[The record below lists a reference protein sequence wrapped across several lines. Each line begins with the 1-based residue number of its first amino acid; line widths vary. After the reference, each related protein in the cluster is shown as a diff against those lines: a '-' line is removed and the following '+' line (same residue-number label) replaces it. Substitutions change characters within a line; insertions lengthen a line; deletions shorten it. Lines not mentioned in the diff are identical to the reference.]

1 MTLDQAKEFVV
12 QEKRDAKAR
21 LVINDELS
29 SVCHC
34 CTALKYRCK
43 SLYGFAFE
51 NTNFPYLLSENP
63 WLLTKMCS
71 CPQLYGKFLS
81 LNSLDCTRNNIV
93 LRFICSPLA

>member
-51 NTNFPYLLSENP
+51 NTIFPYI
-63 WLLTKMCS
+63 
-71 CPQLYGKFLS
+71 
-81 LNSLDCTRNNIV
+81 NSLKILGCTTNQDV
-93 LRFICSPLA
+93 LLPATLR

>member
-1 MTLDQAKEFVV
+1 MTLDQPKEFVV

-51 NTNFPYLLSENP
+51 NTNSLHKRSGSATRAGLL
-63 WLLTKMCS
+63 
-71 CPQLYGKFLS
+71 
-81 LNSLDCTRNNIV
+81 
-93 LRFICSPLA
+93 